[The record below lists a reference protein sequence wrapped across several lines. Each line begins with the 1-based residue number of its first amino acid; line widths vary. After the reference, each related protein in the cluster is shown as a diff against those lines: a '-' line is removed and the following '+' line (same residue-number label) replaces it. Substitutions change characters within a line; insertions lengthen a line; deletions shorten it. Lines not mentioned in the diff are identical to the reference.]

1 MPKNHVRSTTFAVQ
15 ASLIAAVAL
24 FGVNTA
30 EAANAVVPKD
40 WSGNNFL
47 DIGSTAITAGSGSGL
62 NRQGYTTNPA
72 LNYSAW
78 AHAGHWYSFENKLDG
93 ADVSITVTGTAGY
106 VPGLSV
112 WATGA
117 SAFDGGTTN
126 FGDEISTAGWGTPH
140 SFNATGAQGDSGTLW
155 MANGSG
161 GNVLETLGYAIAN
174 PNVNYGSGVT
184 GWGETI
190 LSGVH
195 DVSLTNTFESGVSGS
210 TGAQMV
216 NLSFND
222 LASGWYTLYIGGT
235 DANALNGG
243 YDLVVSAVPEA
254 ETWAMLLA
262 GLGLIGWRLRS
273 QPREESS
280 LAFA

>member
-1 MPKNHVRSTTFAVQ
+1 MPQSHVRSTTFAVQ
-15 ASLIAAVAL
+15 ASLIAVVAL
-24 FGVNTA
+24 FGTNVA
-30 EAANAVVPKD
+30 EAANAVVPKV
-40 WSGNNFL
+40 WSGNNYL
-47 DIGSTAITAGSGSGL
+47 DNGSTTISGAGAGL
-62 NRQGYTTNPA
+62 NRQGMTTNPA
-72 LNYSAW
+72 LSYSAW
-78 AHAGHWYSFENKLDG
+78 AHAGHWYNFENKLDG
-93 ADVSITVTGTAGY
+93 ADVSITVTGNAGY

-117 SAFDGGTTN
+117 SAFDGGTEGFAGEN
-126 FGDEISTAGWGTPH
+126 SNAGWGTPH
-140 SFNATGAQGDSGTLW
+140 SFNATGAQGDFGTLW
-155 MANGSG
+155 MASGSG
-161 GNVLETLGYAIAN
+161 GNVLETLGYAVAN
-174 PNVNYGSGVT
+174 PAVNYGPADT

-190 LSGVH
+190 LSGAH
-195 DVSLTNTFESGVSGS
+195 DVSLTNAFESGVSGS

-216 NLSFND
+216 TLSFND

-273 QPREESS
+273 QPREESG
-280 LAFA
+280 LALA